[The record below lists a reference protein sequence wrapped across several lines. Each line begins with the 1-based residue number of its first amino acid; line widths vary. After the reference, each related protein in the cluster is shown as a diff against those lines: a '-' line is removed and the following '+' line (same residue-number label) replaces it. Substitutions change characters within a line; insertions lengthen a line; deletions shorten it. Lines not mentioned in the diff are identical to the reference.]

1 MAPEYLPYTTGR
13 FTSMPRSPNP
23 RQSEHPLTLLLAPK
37 CPRGNQA
44 LAVPFI
50 QMYINTLVI
59 FKPLGRFTALGN
71 QASTLGLKKF
81 WFWGVRF
88 TGAKDTP
95 LEASLHTYPKNE
107 NHSPKPKN
115 S

>member
-13 FTSMPRSPNP
+13 FTSMPHSPNP
-23 RQSEHPLTLLLAPK
+23 WQSEHPLTLLLAPK

-50 QMYINTLVI
+50 QMNLNTLVN
-59 FKPLGRFTALGN
+59 FEPLGQFTALGN

-81 WFWGVRF
+81 LIFG
-88 TGAKDTP
+88 
-95 LEASLHTYPKNE
+95 
-107 NHSPKPKN
+107 
-115 S
+115 